1 MDKKTFISEIAQLIL
16 KYAPQY
22 GINYVSPIIA
32 QACCESAYGNS
43 RLSKVYHNYFG
54 MKTGRSYK
62 GRSVNLKT
70 GEEYSPG
77 VHTTIT
83 ARFRV
88 YSSME
93 EGVKGYFEF
102 IQMKRYQNLRNATS
116 AGNYCE
122 LLKADG
128 WATSSTYVMTLKNI
142 IKLYNLEAYDSLVG
156 NVATANEII
165 NTKVSKKPITA
176 DVVNAVIR
184 GNYGNGATR
193 KARLE
198 AAGYDAD
205 EVQRAV
211 NKRIKKR

>member
-1 MDKKTFISEIAQLIL
+1 MDKRTFISTIAQLIL

-32 QACCESAYGNS
+32 QACCESAFGNS

-54 MKTGRSYK
+54 MKTGRSYT
-62 GRSVNLKT
+62 GMSVNLKT
-70 GEEYSPG
+70 GEEYTPG

-83 ARFRV
+83 ARFRA

-93 EGVKGYFEF
+93 AGVKGYFEF
-102 IQMKRYQNLRNATS
+102 IQAKRYNNLRDAKS
-116 AGNYCE
+116 ASEYCE

-142 IKLYNLEAYDSLVG
+142 IKLYNLEAYDALVG
-156 NVATANEII
+156 NIASANEII
-165 NTKVSKKPITA
+165 NTKVSKKPITE
-176 DVVNAVIR
+176 DVVKAVIK

-205 EVQRAV
+205 EVQKEV
-211 NKRIKKR
+211 NKRLKG